1 MAVDI
6 FKHQMNDE
14 TLQGVR
20 ALRVYGMACNNT
32 WLRKHECVASPE
44 WGCDPRR
51 NFVAADGKLSQ

>member
-20 ALRVYGMACNNT
+20 ALRVYG
-32 WLRKHECVASPE
+32 
-44 WGCDPRR
+44 
-51 NFVAADGKLSQ
+51 DGLQ